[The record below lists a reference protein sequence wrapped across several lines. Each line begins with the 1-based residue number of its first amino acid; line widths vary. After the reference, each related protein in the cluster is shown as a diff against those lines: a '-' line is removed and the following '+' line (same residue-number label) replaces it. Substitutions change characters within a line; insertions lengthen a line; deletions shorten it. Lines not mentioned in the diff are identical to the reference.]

1 RRLHALG
8 GGRGLSAAPAGQG
21 AGAGGDRQRR
31 GPRHRAPRAPD
42 PAVGEVQGPVHLLRS
57 GKLRH
62 AGSGS
67 AGLLRRRRRAGAAV
81 REAPAAVELGVA
93 GRALLPEGERA
104 RAAADRAGRAERSGA
119 AREEGAVPTAG
130 SSLARLREQVPA
142 VLLERDAAGRDGSV
156 PGAAAPAVAPPTPLR
171 PRSAEESGPVR
182 LDMAGLGFRSALW
195 RTIERARHDYP
206 VLLGELRRQQWLPRE
221 EVEAVQRRRLIR
233 LLQHAFENVP
243 YYRAVLGSAGVVRG
257 DGSVHL
263 ERFTEIEP
271 LSRQVVIREGQNL
284 WSRTAS
290 PRECHLNA
298 SGGSTGEP
306 VRHLQDRVCREYG
319 LAVKALF
326 DEWTGYRVGRRQ
338 VRLWGSERDL
348 GVANESLKRRVG
360 RWLRSELWLNAFRMD
375 ETRMREYVRRINAF
389 RPYQLLGYANSLY
402 ELATFVQREGL
413 DVHAP
418 GAVMSSA
425 GTLFPHMRERIEGV
439 FRAPVFNRYG
449 SREVGDVA
457 CECERHR
464 GLHVCTPTHLIEVLG
479 PDGGPVGPG
488 EVGEVVVT
496 LLT

>member
-1 RRLHALG
+1 M
-8 GGRGLSAAPAGQG
+8 
-21 AGAGGDRQRR
+21 
-31 GPRHRAPRAPD
+31 
-42 PAVGEVQGPVHLLRS
+42 
-57 GKLRH
+57 
-62 AGSGS
+62 
-67 AGLLRRRRRAGAAV
+67 
-81 REAPAAVELGVA
+81 
-93 GRALLPEGERA
+93 
-104 RAAADRAGRAERSGA
+104 
-119 AREEGAVPTAG
+119 
-130 SSLARLREQVPA
+130 
-142 VLLERDAAGRDGSV
+142 
-156 PGAAAPAVAPPTPLR
+156 
-171 PRSAEESGPVR
+171 R

-306 VRHLQDRVCREYG
+306 VRHLQDRVRREYG

-496 LLT
+496 LLTNHAMPLIRYRIGDMAAWAEEECPCGRTWPLLREVAGRVTDVFYRADGGVVLPEAFIHLIGVVVRPRSIRQFQVVQRSYDQVVVRAVVWPEMASSFAEECEKIAWHVRHLMGPECRVEFEVVDELRPTPSGKFRYTVSEVAPSHV